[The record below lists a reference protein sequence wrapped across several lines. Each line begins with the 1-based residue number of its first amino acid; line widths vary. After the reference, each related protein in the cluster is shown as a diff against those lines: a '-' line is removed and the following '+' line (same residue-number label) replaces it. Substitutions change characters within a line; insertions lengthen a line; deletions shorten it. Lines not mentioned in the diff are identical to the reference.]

1 MSVQEARRLHSLVRN
16 ALVANGNS
24 YLFVDKKAVALDDV
38 GRQSLEK
45 ALGIMKH
52 EVCTIPSPPTGTAA
66 DSLGYEQLHHS
77 DIGWFVLFKEPNAA
91 ARAAKL
97 IEVYKVNGRQIPV
110 ELKPPV
116 QKDKEPPRAP
126 LAERVASNVA
136 VKLDTKKEKKV
147 EELPAV
153 HIAMTKSTRTNRRV
167 VDSDSET
174 EGSLTEEPVAPPAKP
189 PSEAPQVM
197 TDDATS
203 VGTLDIQQISLPQK
217 DNLDVEEIRAEA
229 VTEVPTA
236 QEPEGIVIE
245 VKSTEGQPEPA
256 ALLPATKPGQ
266 AKRKAK
272 VNEKLPKAPPKKKQ
286 KKQLDRQSL
295 DEVSQA
301 VPDEEIRPA
310 PSEEPSIGTLLE
322 DAITD
327 EPQLKAKPKSKA
339 KKAAAP
345 AKPTV
350 VKPATPVSDA
360 IAEGLAED
368 DEDVYLLAV
377 AIKKVRTG
385 DVPSLG
391 EPADEEPEPELKH
404 STGSARTQGYYKIR
418 EVDKSAYLPS
428 RNRAAAEVEASNAN
442 AIATATSRSTRV
454 NTRRLVQ
461 GMEQHKKAT
470 ATDTDVFQFNQLRTR
485 KKHLKFSKS
494 PIHDW
499 GLYAMEFIPQ
509 GEMVIEYVGEV
520 IRAQVADIREKY
532 YEKTGI
538 GSSYLFRVDDD
549 AVVDATK
556 KGNLG

>member
-1 MSVQEARRLHSLVRN
+1 
-16 ALVANGNS
+16 
-24 YLFVDKKAVALDDV
+24 
-38 GRQSLEK
+38 
-45 ALGIMKH
+45 
-52 EVCTIPSPPTGTAA
+52 
-66 DSLGYEQLHHS
+66 
-77 DIGWFVLFKEPNAA
+77 
-91 ARAAKL
+91 
-97 IEVYKVNGRQIPV
+97 
-110 ELKPPV
+110 
-116 QKDKEPPRAP
+116 
-126 LAERVASNVA
+126 
-136 VKLDTKKEKKV
+136 
-147 EELPAV
+147 
-153 HIAMTKSTRTNRRV
+153 
-167 VDSDSET
+167 
-174 EGSLTEEPVAPPAKP
+174 
-189 PSEAPQVM
+189 
-197 TDDATS
+197 
-203 VGTLDIQQISLPQK
+203 
-217 DNLDVEEIRAEA
+217 
-229 VTEVPTA
+229 
-236 QEPEGIVIE
+236 
-245 VKSTEGQPEPA
+245 
-256 ALLPATKPGQ
+256 
-266 AKRKAK
+266 
-272 VNEKLPKAPPKKKQ
+272 
-286 KKQLDRQSL
+286 L

-301 VPDEEIRPA
+301 VPDEEVRPA

-345 AKPTV
+345 AKPSV
-350 VKPATPVSDA
+350 FKPATPVSDA

-368 DEDVYLLAV
+368 DEDVYLLAL
-377 AIKKVRTG
+377 AIKKSRTG
-385 DVPSLG
+385 DLPAIG

-428 RNRAAAEVEASNAN
+428 RNRAAVEVEASTAN